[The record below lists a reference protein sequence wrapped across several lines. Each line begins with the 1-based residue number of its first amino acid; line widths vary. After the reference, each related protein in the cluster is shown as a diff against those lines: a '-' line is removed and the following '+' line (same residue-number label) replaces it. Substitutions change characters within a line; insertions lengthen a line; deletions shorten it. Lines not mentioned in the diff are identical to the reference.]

1 MCPTFIEVRGFAVKF
16 YTKEGNWDL
25 VETIFQCSS
34 DSSTAYSLKGLRQ
47 FEVPMG
53 TETLGVH
60 YPFRDSFVI
69 EVLDLLKQD
78 VIFKE

>member
-1 MCPTFIEVRGFAVKF
+1 
-16 YTKEGNWDL
+16 
-25 VETIFQCSS
+25 
-34 DSSTAYSLKGLRQ
+34 
-47 FEVPMG
+47 MG

-69 EVLDLLKQD
+69 EVGDLLKQD

>member
-1 MCPTFIEVRGFAVKF
+1 
-16 YTKEGNWDL
+16 
-25 VETIFQCSS
+25 
-34 DSSTAYSLKGLRQ
+34 
-47 FEVPMG
+47 MG